1 MIFDQGSRSKLLHP
15 APLGIDI
22 TILEALAGVLV
33 GYILIVITFRVVLS
47 DVYMASSIAL
57 KAVFISLCQKY

>member
-33 GYILIVITFRVVLS
+33 GYILNVITFRLDLS
-47 DVYMASSIAL
+47 DVSMASCFA
-57 KAVFISLCQKY
+57 